1 MHPDRQVIYQT
12 AIRRMVAQAL
22 NEKEE
27 RFAAEHSSDTDA
39 QLAAYLRQCALH
51 LRYTPHAKEIVGW
64 QYILERFG
72 TWEKAIRAARLPLPT
87 TPNTPS
93 KFQLVLDEYEH
104 QQVLYR
110 QKKADKKQK
119 HQQRMQ
125 KQAEQRRQYAK
136 EQEKL
141 KRVIYDAKVL
151 VQKVLCS
158 YYLNFLS
165 IWVQSYNFIIQNAK
179 FKIQNYI
186 GCWWCD

>member
-12 AIRRMVAQAL
+12 TIRRMVAQAL

-27 RFAAEHSSDTDA
+27 CFATEHSSDTDA

-64 QYILERFG
+64 QYLLERFG
-72 TWEKAIRAARLPLPT
+72 TWEQAIRAARLPLPT

-104 QQVLYR
+104 QQALYR

-125 KQAEQRRQYAK
+125 KQAEQRRQHA
-136 EQEKL
+136 EQQEKL
-141 KRVIYDAKVL
+141 KQGKN
-151 VQKVLCS
+151 S
-158 YYLNFLS
+158 
-165 IWVQSYNFIIQNAK
+165 VQSGTPLPPGTLSEAVVDCSWPQPKKPGAGPERQPAPGQAK
-179 FKIQNYI
+179 ESE
-186 GCWWCD
+186 